1 VSSRDVSRFIDVV
14 ETRARAEMS
23 SVSNAVAMMTS
34 VARVSTT
41 PRASR
46 TVSERVDVEKARRGT
61 RSIARAL
68 DCGEIACTVDPN
80 AGESMVA
87 RINDVTVSARALR
100 EVEVVDADG
109 ARETIGNIAGD
120 ASPVVLVVLRHLG

>member
-1 VSSRDVSRFIDVV
+1 
-14 ETRARAEMS
+14 ML
-23 SVSNAVAMMTS
+23 NAVAMMTS

-41 PRASR
+41 PRAVSR
-46 TVSERVDVEKARRGT
+46 RVDARRGT
-61 RSIARAL
+61 RGMRSIARAL
-68 DCGEIACTVDPN
+68 DCGEIACAGDPN

>member
-1 VSSRDVSRFIDVV
+1 MSSRDVSRFIDVV
-14 ETRARAEMS
+14 ETRARADVV
-23 SVSNAVAMMTS
+23 SVERRRDDDVGR
-34 VARVSTT
+34 ARLDD
-41 PRASR
+41 ASR
-46 TVSERVDVEKARRGT
+46 VAHRLETRRRGESAT
-61 RSIARAL
+61 WNASIARAL
-68 DCGEIACTVDPN
+68 DCGEIACAVDPN

>member
-1 VSSRDVSRFIDVV
+1 
-14 ETRARAEMS
+14 MS

-46 TVSERVDVEKARRGT
+46 TVSKRVDVEKSRRGT
-61 RSIARAL
+61 RSIARVL
-68 DCGEIACTVDPN
+68 DCGEIACAVDPN